1 MEGSVWVASYVLLW
15 LTVLGLA
22 AAVVALLRQIGVLHA
37 RLHPL
42 GVHFAGEGPLL
53 DGAAPLPLEIAYG
66 EADLTL
72 VAFTS
77 PTCEVCKTLRPS
89 LQALDRAYREVAVRL
104 VELDDSTRTTF
115 AAFNV
120 RSTPYL
126 VAVDSLGVVRGR
138 GVANSLEQVE
148 ELVDEARA
156 RAADADTGVARAEG
170 GPSGPAEGQERSA

>member
-1 MEGSVWVASYVLLW
+1 MSGSVWVASYVLLW
-15 LTVLGLA
+15 LTVLGVA

-42 GVHFAGEGPLL
+42 GVNFAGEGPLL
-53 DGAAPLPLEIAYG
+53 DSAAPLPLDFAY
-66 EADLTL
+66 EQASLTL

-77 PTCEVCKTLRPS
+77 PTCEVCKVLRPS
-89 LQALDRAYREVAVRL
+89 LATIERSYREVAVHTIDL
-104 VELDDSTRTTF
+104 GDDTRTTF

-126 VAVDSLGVVRGR
+126 VAVDGEGLVRGR

-148 ELVDEARA
+148 ELVDDARA
-156 RAADADTGVARAEG
+156 RTAGTDQANVAGR
-170 GPSGPAEGQERSA
+170 ERTT